1 MVLRAL
7 ARAVAVLLARRV
19 AVALLF
25 LSLSL
30 CRSLA
35 LLVAADLALL
45 VAAVFAFRVAAI
57 LACVVAPRLAFRV
70 AFASEPSE
78 RASLALA
85 VARRLLALAW
95 LVARPANIVAA
106 FASGLADACCCGLAI
121 NITQE
126 YADQQAG
133 HQCYGS
139 LAVHCESPVCDFGGL
154 WIRRGRTGGP

>member
-121 NITQE
+121 NITKSMLISRPANSVMVRLLCIVNLL
-126 YADQQAG
+126 YVISGD
-133 HQCYGS
+133 YG
-139 LAVHCESPVCDFGGL
+139 
-154 WIRRGRTGGP
+154 